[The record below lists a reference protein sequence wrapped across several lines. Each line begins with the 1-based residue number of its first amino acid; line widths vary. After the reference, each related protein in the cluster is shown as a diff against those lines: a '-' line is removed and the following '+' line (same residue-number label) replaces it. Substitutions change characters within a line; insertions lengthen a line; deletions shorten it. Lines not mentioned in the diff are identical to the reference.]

1 MSFISGL
8 ATAFMKI
15 GSLLGF
21 YEKVSASGA
30 ISGNYSFLL
39 PILKVIDDA
48 MVPILICVI
57 AAGTIYSVVLGINLA
72 KAESS
77 DKREEAKKRLVN
89 AIVGFGVIIVLLV
102 IMYVLAA
109 NIHKIVGIANEA
121 INPSGNTT
129 VFRMFIR

>member
-1 MSFISGL
+1 MSFVSGL
-8 ATAFMKI
+8 ATAFMNM

-21 YEKVSASGA
+21 YES
-30 ISGNYSFLL
+30 ISGNSAFTGNYAFLL
-39 PILKVIDDA
+39 PILKVIDEA

-77 DKREEAKKRLVN
+77 DKREEAKKRLIN

-102 IMYVLAA
+102 VMYVLAA
-109 NIHKIVGIANEA
+109 KIDLIVGIANSA
-121 INPSGNTT
+121 VSGK
-129 VFRMFIR
+129 